1 MLAQVDAGSFVLRAA
16 IRTLVTD
23 HGIDDGDCRQS

>member
-16 IRTLVTD
+16 KKTLVTGHD
-23 HGIDDGDCRQS
+23 SDDGDC

>member
-16 IRTLVTD
+16 IRTPVT
-23 HGIDDGDCRQS
+23 GQGSDDGDYGKS